1 LSCSANISHSPILE
15 IPRETFDKMDLSAFD
30 RKYTTAEFFE
40 HFWSREFILG
50 QSYHH
55 VSTVWRR
62 PYQALGLI
70 TSFEKTEHRIGVPD
84 MPANFLQIYM
94 ALPLAMATV
103 PDEYIIKVRESGAT
117 CIAAKV
123 EKFTIYDDNGGAEYP
138 ELWSLAELRDRS
150 NIEERWVSDF
160 KYFDKDG
167 KLVAEVTGVIFHI
180 MKKKAVELLRQS
192 LD

>member
-1 LSCSANISHSPILE
+1 
-15 IPRETFDKMDLSAFD
+15 M
-30 RKYTTAEFFE
+30 
-40 HFWSREFILG
+40 
-50 QSYHH
+50 
-55 VSTVWRR
+55 
-62 PYQALGLI
+62 
-70 TSFEKTEHRIGVPD
+70 PD

-123 EKFTIYDDNGGAEYP
+123 EKFAIYDDNGGAEYP
-138 ELWSLAELRDRS
+138 ELWSLAELRDKS

-160 KYFDKDG
+160 KYFDKNG

-180 MKKKAVELLRQS
+180 MKKEAVELLRRS
-192 LD
+192 LDEVEVQPGRPEIALLTEANIRDEVGKLVVKISGT